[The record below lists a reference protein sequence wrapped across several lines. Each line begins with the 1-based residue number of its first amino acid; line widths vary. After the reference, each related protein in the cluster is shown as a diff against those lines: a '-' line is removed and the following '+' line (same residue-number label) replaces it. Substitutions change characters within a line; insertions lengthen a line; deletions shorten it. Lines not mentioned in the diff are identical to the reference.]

1 MYNRMKLLAGKK
13 VFDKEFKTY
22 FYPLTLDFI
31 AEEFEEEILFLNPMN
46 ILSMD
51 EYDLKFHA
59 DKIMDNSKDSAEPI
73 KDLVLTRY
81 QIIMIYIITG
91 IREKNPES
99 FLQLIKGFSII
110 FEKTFGSKFKFNM
123 EEFTFTSKDKVI
135 ITKIINSDGL
145 VKTQLEDFL
154 IINED
159 NFERVCDS
167 IKEVNG
173 WNVGTNEDK
182 PEYNPINE
190 KARKIAE
197 KLNKARKKI
206 QNLKAKDSSK
216 DEVTLT
222 DFISSYSTQA
232 KININE
238 VYGTYTL
245 FQFFMQSARESLYFE
260 YNTNIQA
267 MLHGASD
274 VELKNWSKKIN

>member
-110 FEKTFGSKFKFNM
+110 FEKTFLKSIIGKF
-123 EEFTFTSKDKVI
+123 
-135 ITKIINSDGL
+135 G
-145 VKTQLEDFL
+145 
-154 IINED
+154 
-159 NFERVCDS
+159 R
-167 IKEVNG
+167 
-173 WNVGTNEDK
+173 
-182 PEYNPINE
+182 
-190 KARKIAE
+190 
-197 KLNKARKKI
+197 
-206 QNLKAKDSSK
+206 
-216 DEVTLT
+216 
-222 DFISSYSTQA
+222 
-232 KININE
+232 
-238 VYGTYTL
+238 
-245 FQFFMQSARESLYFE
+245 
-260 YNTNIQA
+260 
-267 MLHGASD
+267 
-274 VELKNWSKKIN
+274 